1 LGFCVFKSF
10 YLKYAIIYLQ
20 SKFKIK
26 IMKNLSIMLLS
37 VLLALILPLNLQAAT
52 TGKVLVIKQVI
63 NIHGQTKQSSDF
75 TITGTAFGGFLLP
88 YIDTYSINFPGS
100 ASGTLTKIGPGTYSF
115 VETTDP
121 AYNVSYSP
129 DCSGTIAANDNK
141 TCVIINSDIG
151 ADVTVKVN
159 VSNTNGGNKSASD
172 FTVNF
177 AATNGIISPVPD
189 PASISFLGSS
199 VGTIVGLNAG
209 AYSVNLNP
217 ITGYNFTY
225 SSECTGNAGNP
236 SSAVCTVTAQD
247 IAGVF
252 GGGGGGGGGSG
263 SGSGG
268 SGGGGGGGLP
278 VAPSPTPSSVGLVNG
293 AFTNTP
299 NAPTSGTAD
308 PKVLGAVTELPRTGL
323 PFALVFIPSV
333 LAALAV
339 LKKRKV

>member
-1 LGFCVFKSF
+1 
-10 YLKYAIIYLQ
+10 
-20 SKFKIK
+20 
-26 IMKNLSIMLLS
+26 MKKLSIMLLPA
-37 VLLALILPLNLQAAT
+37 LLALILPLNIQAAT
-52 TGKVLVIKQVI
+52 TGKVLVIKQVV
-63 NIHGQTKQSSDF
+63 NIHGQTKTSSDF
-75 TITGTAFGGFLLP
+75 IITGTAFGGFLLP

-159 VSNTNGGNKSASD
+159 VSNTNGGNKLASD

-177 AATNGIISPVPD
+177 TASNGIISPVPD

-268 SGGGGGGGLP
+268 SGGGGGGLP
-278 VAPSPTPSSVGLVNG
+278 IVPTPTPTSAAASAPGSANGEVAG
-293 AFTNTP
+293 AFTTNP
-299 NAPTSGTAD
+299 SAGKAD